1 MKNKEIRLVM
11 FEKDI
16 RQWEL
21 AKMLNVS
28 EAQVSRLLRSEL
40 PADKKAHILS
50 VIHNCEAN
58 YEKD

>member
-1 MKNKEIRLVM
+1 MKNKEIRLAM

-21 AKMLNVS
+21 AEMLNVS

-40 PADKKAHILS
+40 PTDKKAHILS
-50 VIHNCEAN
+50 VINNCEVN